1 GDEGKVGTSG
11 SAGAFSDKNAGQDKS
26 VTGSGIALTGEE
38 SNNYAFDTDAEIG
51 KADIDRKVLTANA
64 DVSNK
69 TYDGTTTANLS
80 NVSLVGIVDGDEGKV
95 GTSGSTGA
103 FSDKNAGQDKS
114 VTGSGIALTGEEA
127 NNYAFDTDAEI
138 GKADIDRK
146 VLTANADVS
155 NKTYDGTATANL
167 SNVSLVGIV
176 DGDEGKVG
184 T

>member
-11 SAGAFSDKNAGQDKS
+11 N
-26 VTGSGIALTGEE
+26 
-38 SNNYAFDTDAEIG
+38 
-51 KADIDRKVLTANA
+51 
-64 DVSNK
+64 
-69 TYDGTTTANLS
+69 
-80 NVSLVGIVDGDEGKV
+80 
-95 GTSGSTGA
+95 TGA

-146 VLTANADVS
+146 VLTVNADIA
-155 NKTYDGTATANL
+155 NKTYDGTTTANL

-176 DGDEGKVG
+176 
-184 T
+184 